1 MTQVLVYL
9 IVGAG
14 AVAVALVFILT
25 REAMMLDWAI
35 LGLPEVANDACL
47 QIVMLPSTTSTGTV
61 RGGGKIA
68 HG

>member
-35 LGLPEVANDACL
+35 LGLGLYA
-47 QIVMLPSTTSTGTV
+47 IY
-61 RGGGKIA
+61 RGVTDYLALRRGPGGDK
-68 HG
+68 

>member
-1 MTQVLVYL
+1 VKKPMTQVLVYL

-35 LGLPEVANDACL
+35 LGLGLYAIYRGVADYLAL
-47 QIVMLPSTTSTGTV
+47 R
-61 RGGGKIA
+61 RGPGGDK
-68 HG
+68 

>member
-25 REAMMLDWAI
+25 KEPMMLDWAI
-35 LGLPEVANDACL
+35 LGLGLYAIYKAVIDYL
-47 QIVMLPSTTSTGTV
+47 TFR
-61 RGGGKIA
+61 RGPDGK
-68 HG
+68 